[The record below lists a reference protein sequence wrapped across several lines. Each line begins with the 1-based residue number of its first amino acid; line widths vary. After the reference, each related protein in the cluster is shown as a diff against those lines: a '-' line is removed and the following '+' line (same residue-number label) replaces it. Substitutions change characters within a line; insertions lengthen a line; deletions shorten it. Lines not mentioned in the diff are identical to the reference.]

1 MRTDAVDAML
11 YSYSYMREQEQRQQ
25 QEAAYRQGYRDASR
39 RMRELEVERQRRAL
53 YFLKQKLLGV
63 VLIAISLISAKV
75 TGDATAAVFLAP
87 VGLYTIFTKEMFLVD
102 SYFLEQEE
110 KKGDTEN
117 GGSIR
122 ENRTADRKRA

>member
-11 YSYSYMREQEQRQQ
+11 YSYGYMREREQKEQ

-39 RMRELEVERQRRAL
+39 HMRELEVERQRRAL

-63 VLIAISLISAKV
+63 VLIAISVISAKV
-75 TGDATAAVFLAP
+75 TGDGTAAVFLAP
-87 VGLYTIFTKEMFLVD
+87 VGLYTIFTKDMFLVD

>member
-1 MRTDAVDAML
+1 MRTDAVDTML
-11 YSYSYMREQEQRQQ
+11 YSHGYMREREQREQ

-39 RMRELEVERQRRAL
+39 HLRELEVERQRRAL
-53 YFLKQKLLGV
+53 YFLRQKLLGV
-63 VLIAISLISAKV
+63 VLIAISVICAKV
-75 TGDATAAVFLAP
+75 TGDGTAAVFLVP
-87 VGLYTIFTKEMFLVD
+87 VGLYTIFTKDMFLVD
-102 SYFLEQEE
+102 SYFLEQEG